1 MIKSKTS
8 SVFVSLVSL
17 VPAGGHPSLL
27 ATLVAGNYLMAP
39 TTTQELSFLPT
50 VGLRVS
56 RVQQDQFGVYTVHV
70 NINKGGAS
78 DTETRSV
85 TISRPELP
93 SAIGGHLT
101 AHVQPR
107 AVYRE
112 DTKQWHTTR
121 EETVSSSSYSNGTF
135 YLTLPNPVEGGDYTC
150 SLNST
155 HHTTACLNLNPA
167 LVNGAAVKVDSA
179 QAQFAVLE
187 GRLEALQE
195 ENRELRQTDRTLQQQ
210 VNTLQEQNANLTSQL
225 QGQQLNPGTGDMC
238 VECFST
244 TPVLLH
250 IGTNYPAGEG
260 PIQLDNVVC
269 NGNEASIFACA
280 HNPVGTSDCS
290 HNEDVGLSCWP

>member
-1 MIKSKTS
+1 METS
-8 SVFVSLVSL
+8 TIILWVISTWASLTAVSAFNWTVSSPADGSVIPSCPGDNVTIPWDFVLGPGDSLL
-17 VPAGGHPSLL
+17 NAEWYFQQEGGHPSLL

-112 DTKQWHTTR
+112 DTKQWHVQL
-121 EETVSSSSYSNGTF
+121 ECGT
-135 YLTLPNPVEGGDYTC
+135 LLNIGTHP
-150 SLNST
+150 SLF
-155 HHTTACLNLNPA
+155 C
-167 LVNGAAVKVDSA
+167 
-179 QAQFAVLE
+179 
-187 GRLEALQE
+187 GRLLA
-195 ENRELRQTDRTLQQQ
+195 RRQSAAPRTAT
-210 VNTLQEQNANLTSQL
+210 V
-225 QGQQLNPGTGDMC
+225 P
-238 VECFST
+238 ST
-244 TPVLLH
+244 
-250 IGTNYPAGEG
+250 
-260 PIQLDNVVC
+260 
-269 NGNEASIFACA
+269 
-280 HNPVGTSDCS
+280 
-290 HNEDVGLSCWP
+290 